1 MGIMNY
7 LRLVPYAIMIILL
20 SVIGYQQFTFN
31 KSMKNIQSELIISQN
46 NFNNYKLEQ
55 KDNQIK
61 IITAITESNN
71 KKVGELNEAINKI
84 NNSTNDNRIII
95 NQLRETTTN
104 AETNYDR
111 LSEASRKRYITTI
124 NQLFN
129 ESAELLIESSNAA
142 DRSTEAAITYH
153 NMLDDQYNIVNEI
166 NNKSD
171 VQ

>member
-1 MGIMNY
+1 MNY

-31 KSMKNIQSELIISQN
+31 KSMKNIQNNLIKSQN

-61 IITAITESNN
+61 IITAINESNN
-71 KKVGELNEAINKI
+71 KKIGELNEAINKI

-129 ESAELLIESSNAA
+129 ESAVIK
-142 DRSTEAAITYH
+142 T
-153 NMLDDQYNIVNEI
+153 
-166 NNKSD
+166 
-171 VQ
+171 

>member
-1 MGIMNY
+1 MNY
-7 LRLVPYAIMIILL
+7 LRLIPYVIMIALL

-31 KSMKNIQSELIISQN
+31 KTMKNIQTDLIKSQN
-46 NFNNYKLEQ
+46 DFNNYKLEQ

-71 KKVGELNEAINKI
+71 KKLGELNESINKI
-84 NNSTNDNRIII
+84 NNITNDNRVIV
-95 NQLRETTTN
+95 NKLRETTTT
-104 AETNYDR
+104 AETNYDHFD
-111 LSEASRKRYITTI
+111 ETARKRYITTI

-142 DRSTEAAITYH
+142 DSSTEAAITYH
-153 NMLDDQYNIVNEI
+153 NMITDQYNIVNEI